1 MDTIGDTSAIELE
14 AELAHNPA
22 LLGMEADC
30 QAGRFSYG
38 TFADFVSKQTEYI
51 PTPRRPNTPICY
63 EENALKKRVFAEVA
77 NNLRTEHRHEITD
90 YEAKK
95 ARQDRLKQNP
105 ASYAGFAKYLAENH
119 KKDYLPFLLGRHTIP
134 ISEAYRLK
142 HTYITGG
149 SGSGKSEVIKSF
161 IWHYLTRNT
170 STAIILLTPH
180 DEIAL
185 QVAKFKVNLRND
197 RLVYINPRIDN
208 FEHFP
213 CLNPFDIDGKEHM
226 SDITAE
232 TYAAEFV
239 LVFNELLEGN
249 LTEQMELL
257 LKNTLTVLMKL
268 EGSSIYD
275 LINFL
280 EPIPKK
286 QEGNTEHKSRKYL
299 DFAKKCIT
307 HNLDILDFFEGQ
319 FLSDEFNRT
328 KSSLTTRLRYIFSSS
343 IMQGVMR
350 GKRTVDLNELMNQK
364 KLIVLDIS
372 KDMAQEWA
380 IIGKFLIAQ
389 IKIIAFSRKK
399 AQEKTG
405 FIVPCHLFID
415 ECQNYITTSLEEMLN
430 EARKFGIYLTLAQQ
444 TAGAKM
450 NEDLYKSVLGN
461 TGVKITGK
469 NAEYTLSKMATET
482 GAEYE
487 SLEGLGTGR
496 FSLYKASLAE
506 EKQNHP
512 IVVTMPTN
520 TLDDKQSMDAN
531 EWEAVKRAQI
541 AMYYRTPTNHTH
553 RSANSTP
560 EGEKTGQTPP
570 SGNSSQQN
578 TKKPKSKGR
587 GATIDDLD
595 LDDYV
600 N

>member
-1 MDTIGDTSAIELE
+1 MDTTGDTSAIELE
-14 AELAHNPA
+14 ADLAHNPA
-22 LLGMEADC
+22 LLGIEADH

-38 TFADFVSKQTEYI
+38 TFADFVSKQAEYI

-63 EENALKKRVFAEVA
+63 EDNELKKRVFAQVA
-77 NNLRTEHRHEITD
+77 HELQKEHKHEITA

-95 ARQDRLKQNP
+95 ALQDRLKQYP
-105 ASYAGFAKYLAENH
+105 ATYAGFARYVAENH
-119 KKDYLPFLLGRHTIP
+119 PHDLPFLLRRHTIP

-170 STAIILLTPH
+170 STAIVLLTPH

-185 QVAKFKVNLRND
+185 QVAKFKVNLHND

-208 FEHFP
+208 FQHFP
-213 CLNPFDIDGKEHM
+213 CLNPFDIDGKENM

-232 TYAAEFV
+232 KYAAEFV

-257 LKNTLTVLMKL
+257 LQNTLTVLMKL

-286 QEGNTEHKSRKYL
+286 QEGNTEHKSKKYL

-307 HNLDILDFFEGQ
+307 NNLDILDFFEGQ

-328 KSSLTTRLRYIFSSS
+328 KSSITTRLRYIFSSS

-350 GKRTVDLNELMNQK
+350 GKRTVDFNELMNQK

-372 KDMAQEWA
+372 KEMPQEWA

-389 IKIIAFSRKK
+389 IKIIAFNRKK
-399 AQEKTG
+399 MQEKTG
-405 FIVPCHLFID
+405 YIVPCHLFID
-415 ECQNYITTSLEEMLN
+415 ECQNYITTSLEEILN
-430 EARKFGIYLTLAQQ
+430 EARKYGIYLTLAQQ
-444 TAGAKM
+444 AAGAKM

-461 TGVKITGK
+461 TGVKVTGA

-487 SLEGLGTGR
+487 SLAGLGTGR
-496 FSLYKASLAE
+496 FSLYKRALAGE
-506 EKQNHP
+506 QQQPP
-512 IVVTMPTN
+512 IIVTMPTN
-520 TLDDKQSMDAN
+520 TIDETQSMDAN

-541 AMYYRTPTNHTH
+541 AMYYRIPTSHTH
-553 RSANSTP
+553 RTTKDAP
-560 EGEKTGQTPP
+560 EGERTGQTPP
-570 SGNSSQQN
+570 NGN
-578 TKKPKSKGR
+578 KAKGKGR
-587 GATIDDLD
+587 GATIDDID